1 MTSLHNNQPER
12 PQRSLL
18 PTPTHVQMAELI
30 RAEMERQRVTQALLA
45 RAVGRSAK
53 HVNQVLNGKA
63 STHELDYWAH
73 VLGVRFV
80 ITLEAI
86 A

>member
-1 MTSLHNNQPER
+1 MDDPREIA
-12 PQRSLL
+12 SLL
-18 PTPTHVQMAELI
+18 PTPSHLKMAELI
-30 RAEMERQRVTQALLA
+30 RAEMERQGCTQALLA
-45 RAVGRSAK
+45 RAVGRSPK

-80 ITLEAI
+80 ISLAEARPT
-86 A
+86 

>member
-1 MTSLHNNQPER
+1 MTNTPETFEIAA
-12 PQRSLL
+12 LL
-18 PTPTHVQMAELI
+18 PTPSHLKMAELI
-30 RAEMERQRVTQALLA
+30 RAEMERQGCTQALLA
-45 RAVGRSAK
+45 RAVGRSPK

-80 ITLEAI
+80 ISLAEARPT
-86 A
+86 

>member
-1 MTSLHNNQPER
+1 MTCTV
-12 PQRSLL
+12 L
-18 PTPTHVQMAELI
+18 PLPAWTAWAVYL
-30 RAEMERQRVTQALLA
+30 ALVAYLAAPA
-45 RAVGRSAK
+45 RAVGRSPK

-80 ITLEAI
+80 ISLAEARPT
-86 A
+86 